1 MEMVFNTDE
10 GIITSSEEFII
21 KIGID
26 DILYYPVDCD
36 DIADIKLIH
45 FIDLQYGFIYIN
57 KQKNQIKIIIPN
69 NNDDIDDI
77 VFNKNRLIDLD
88 KLKTFIC
95 YFNYY
100 KSSYFYNIQC
110 YALLNKA
117 KKSFNTKE
125 LYLNMNLY
133 VTKKYF
139 NEIATKM
146 NSYKPLYLS
155 FLTVTENK
163 CKNNNLMKN
172 LFFEKDSNIDNN
184 VELKVVMELKNL
196 FENIYDKLIDKEEI
210 KDNSKNSNWNSNS
223 IYTCNEYQLENIDKI
238 KGYYINLIKILNEL
252 KRSFYERIVS
262 NKYDIHDINNI
273 ERNELKN
280 KLDICTRFYYIKF
293 KNLEFTEFKSMNKPL
308 ISKNQELKK
317 ENEKLISQLKAYIEK
332 NNIQIYLCFR
342 CGNLLFKLKEK
353 QKSTCN
359 YDNNCFNIS
368 NFYCKLCHIYF
379 CSYCLHYPKNFKCMK
394 NHEIKLLI
402 KYDKL
407 DNNLIKEKYQCE
419 LCGRSEI
426 KNNISLCG
434 KCKDSFVC
442 IKCKEENEKN
452 FLTSYKCKCGQY
464 LFWRRGLYTICN
476 KCNIFNNCFWI
487 CFFCKKSFCVNCFK
501 TFRYKCGLMHELNEV
516 CLDDNININK
526 IKVKDLFNNKILI
539 RFNCDVCKNR
549 FFSRFY
555 YCSRCNFIKCYKCNK

>member
-184 VELKVVMELKNL
+184 GELKVVMELKNS

-210 KDNSKNSNWNSNS
+210 KDNSKNPNENSN
-223 IYTCNEYQLENIDKI
+223 IL
-238 KGYYINLIKILNEL
+238 YINYFCFLYNLIKI
-252 KRSFYERIVS
+252 K
-262 NKYDIHDINNI
+262 
-273 ERNELKN
+273 
-280 KLDICTRFYYIKF
+280 
-293 KNLEFTEFKSMNKPL
+293 
-308 ISKNQELKK
+308 
-317 ENEKLISQLKAYIEK
+317 
-332 NNIQIYLCFR
+332 IY
-342 CGNLLFKLKEK
+342 
-353 QKSTCN
+353 
-359 YDNNCFNIS
+359 
-368 NFYCKLCHIYF
+368 
-379 CSYCLHYPKNFKCMK
+379 
-394 NHEIKLLI
+394 
-402 KYDKL
+402 
-407 DNNLIKEKYQCE
+407 
-419 LCGRSEI
+419 
-426 KNNISLCG
+426 
-434 KCKDSFVC
+434 
-442 IKCKEENEKN
+442 
-452 FLTSYKCKCGQY
+452 
-464 LFWRRGLYTICN
+464 
-476 KCNIFNNCFWI
+476 
-487 CFFCKKSFCVNCFK
+487 
-501 TFRYKCGLMHELNEV
+501 
-516 CLDDNININK
+516 
-526 IKVKDLFNNKILI
+526 
-539 RFNCDVCKNR
+539 
-549 FFSRFY
+549 
-555 YCSRCNFIKCYKCNK
+555 